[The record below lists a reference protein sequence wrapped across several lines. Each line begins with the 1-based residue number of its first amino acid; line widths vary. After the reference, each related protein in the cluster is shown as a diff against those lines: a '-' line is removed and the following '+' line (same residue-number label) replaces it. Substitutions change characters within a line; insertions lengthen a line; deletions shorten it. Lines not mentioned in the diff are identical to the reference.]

1 MATSQTQTI
10 PIRRVLL
17 TDDSQL
23 PSHYSSTPGGTLY
36 STTPNGESFLFL
48 SKPLTTDF
56 SILHSL
62 AQITALLLVLHLMLC
77 ISLWAKFNLK

>member
-48 SKPLTTDF
+48 SKALTTDF

-77 ISLWAKFNLK
+77 ISL